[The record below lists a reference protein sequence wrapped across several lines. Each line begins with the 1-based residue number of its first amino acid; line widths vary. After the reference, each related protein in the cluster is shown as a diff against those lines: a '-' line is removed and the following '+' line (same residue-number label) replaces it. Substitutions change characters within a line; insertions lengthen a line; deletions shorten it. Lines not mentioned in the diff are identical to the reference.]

1 MKNYATFNGRARRKE
16 YWMYMLFVGLFA
28 LLFGSLMSL
37 LVFIL
42 GPFEI
47 FLLVPFFLVFLVPS
61 IAVTVRRLHDT
72 NKSGWWLLIPIIP
85 IIPIIGAIWLFVLM
99 VTEGDR
105 QENQYGPDPKA
116 IEAEIEN
123 A

>member
-1 MKNYATFNGRARRKE
+1 MKNYATFNGRARRTE
-16 YWMYMLFVGLFA
+16 YWMFA
-28 LLFGSLMSL
+28 LINGVISLILLGIDFALGIGFLKSL
-37 LVFIL
+37 YSLV
-42 GPFEI
+42 
-47 FLLVPFFLVFLVPS
+47 VLVPS
-61 IAVTVRRLHDT
+61 IAVFVRRLHDV
-72 NKSGWWLLIPIIP
+72 NKSGWWLLIG

-105 QENQYGPDPKA
+105 QENQYGPNPKA

>member
-42 GPFEI
+42 GPFVI

-72 NKSGWWLLIPIIP
+72 NKSGWWYLICLVPYVGSII
-85 IIPIIGAIWLFVLM
+85 LFILSVI
-99 VTEGDR
+99 EGDR
-105 QENQYGPDPKA
+105 HENQYGPDPKA